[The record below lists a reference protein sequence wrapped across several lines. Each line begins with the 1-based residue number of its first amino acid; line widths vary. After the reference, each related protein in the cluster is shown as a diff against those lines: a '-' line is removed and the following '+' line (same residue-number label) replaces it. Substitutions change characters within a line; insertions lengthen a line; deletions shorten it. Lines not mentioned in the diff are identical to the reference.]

1 MDKLEKVERLRERA
15 NVSYEEASKALDEAN
30 GDLLDALV
38 ILERQGKTKAPEQP
52 TFSTSFEEQKE
63 YVNVEE
69 QLIEAEKAR
78 TQEERPRGGFRRAIK
93 NFFRILRD
101 NSLIVSRN
109 KKEFVR
115 LPLWILAIVLLITGL
130 WKLAIVVV
138 IISLFFQVRYSF
150 GGKDQLPEANEF
162 MEKAG
167 NAADHIKEEFQN
179 KTEA

>member
-15 NVSYEEASKALDEAN
+15 NVSYEEASQALDEAG

-38 ILERQGKTKAPEQP
+38 ILERQGKTKSPEQS
-52 TFSTSFEEQKE
+52 TFSTSYEEQTE
-63 YVNVEE
+63 YVNVEN
-69 QLIEAEKAR
+69 QLIEAEKTR
-78 TQEERPRGGFRRAIK
+78 EQKKDHLGFREAVK
-93 NFFRILRD
+93 KFFRILRD
-101 NSLIVSRN
+101 NSLIVSRH
-109 KKEFVR
+109 KKEFIR
-115 LPLWILAIVLLITGL
+115 LPLWLLAIVLLITGL
-130 WKLAIVVV
+130 WKAAIVVI

-167 NAADHIKEEFQN
+167 NAADHIKEEFNN

>member
-15 NVSYEEASKALDEAN
+15 NVSYEEASQALDEAG

-38 ILERQGKTKAPEQP
+38 ILERQGKTKSPEQS
-52 TFSTSFEEQKE
+52 TFSTSYEEQTE
-63 YVNVEE
+63 YVNVEN
-69 QLIEAEKAR
+69 QLIEAEKNR
-78 TQEERPRGGFRRAIK
+78 EQKKDHLGFREAVK
-93 NFFRILRD
+93 KFFRILRD
-101 NSLIVSRN
+101 NSLIVSRH
-109 KKEFVR
+109 KKEFIR
-115 LPLWILAIVLLITGL
+115 LPLWLLAIVLLITGL
-130 WKLAIVVV
+130 WKAAIVVI

-167 NAADHIKEEFQN
+167 NAADHIKEEFNN

>member
-38 ILERQGKTKAPEQP
+38 ILERQGKTKSPEQS

-63 YVNVEE
+63 YVNVEN
-69 QLIEAEKAR
+69 QLIKAEEARNEKR
-78 TQEERPRGGFRRAIK
+78 SHSGFREAIK
-93 NFFRILRD
+93 KFFCILRD

-109 KKEFVR
+109 KKEFMR

-130 WKLAIVVV
+130 WKPAIVVI
-138 IISLFFQVRYSF
+138 IISLFFRVRYSL
-150 GGKDQLPEANEF
+150 GGKDELPEANEF
-162 MEKAG
+162 MEKASD
-167 NAADHIKEEFQN
+167 AADQIKEEFQK